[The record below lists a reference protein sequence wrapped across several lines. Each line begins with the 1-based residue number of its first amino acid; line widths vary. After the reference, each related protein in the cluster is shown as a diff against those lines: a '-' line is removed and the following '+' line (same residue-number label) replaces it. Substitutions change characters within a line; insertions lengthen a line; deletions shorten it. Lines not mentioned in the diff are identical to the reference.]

1 MMAMRNRKGQFE
13 KGVSGNP
20 WGRRAS
26 EKPSHSLPALNRKV
40 VFEIA
45 EKEMEVTINGVKE
58 TMSLYKA
65 AVMRL
70 AIAAA
75 GGDRVAARQ
84 FTELVSA
91 TAKEDLTMRLKSKLM
106 MEQLDTVREE
116 NERLKA
122 KLEARTGVV
131 TVPVDWGRYSGVDDD
146 ARLDDGRVTMEG

>member
-1 MMAMRNRKGQFE
+1 MGVRNRKGQFE

-20 WGRRAS
+20 WGRRAR

-45 EKEMEVTINGVKE
+45 EKEMEVTINGQKE

-70 AIAAA
+70 AVAAA

-84 FTELVSA
+84 FTELVSD
-91 TAKEDLTMRLKSKLM
+91 TAKEDLTMRLKSKLL
-106 MEQLDTVREE
+106 MEQLDAVREE
-116 NERLKA
+116 NERLRS
-122 KLEARTGVV
+122 KLEGRTGVV
-131 TVPVDWGRYSGVDDD
+131 TVPINWARYSEVDDD
-146 ARLDDGRVTMEG
+146 ARLDDGRVTMDG